1 MTAQRLALLAAS
13 GSFALLAG
21 AFLFQT
27 LGYAP
32 CKMCLWQ
39 RWPHA
44 AAIAFGILVPFLPN
58 KFLMLGGALATATT
72 GAIGVFHVGVEQKWW
87 EGPSDCS
94 GGGLGN
100 LSGEALLS
108 TDAID
113 IIVMCDEI
121 AWAFLGISIPGWNAL
136 FSFIF
141 CGLWLAAFKR
151 A

>member
-1 MTAQRLALLAAS
+1 MTAQRTALIAAS
-13 GSFALLAG
+13 GSLALLAG
-21 AFLFQT
+21 AFLFQS

-39 RWPHA
+39 RWPHVI
-44 AAIAFGILVPFLPN
+44 AIALGLIIFAIPARL
-58 KFLMLGGALATATT
+58 LMLVGALATATT

-87 EGPSDCS
+87 DGPSDCS

-108 TDAID
+108 TDTLD
-113 IIVMCDEI
+113 KVVMCDEI
-121 AWAFLGISIPGWNAL
+121 AWALLGISMPGWNAL
-136 FSFIF
+136 FSFTL
-141 CGLWLAAFKR
+141 CALWIIAAKR